1 MKQLHRRV
9 VVTGLG
15 ILSPIGNSVDDAWYS
30 CIEGKS
36 GITSVDIGLKNNP
49 VTIGGR
55 LKDFNPENFL
65 DSKEIRRIDPF
76 IQYGIIAANQ
86 SIEHSGIL
94 ESNIDLTKVGVNFG
108 AGIGGIDTIEKNKVL
123 LEEKGYKKVSPFFV
137 PGSIVNMISGLVSIK
152 HGFMGP
158 NTSVVTACSTGNHCI
173 GTAARSIACGE
184 ADVMI
189 AGGAEMASTPLSIAG
204 FISARAL
211 SLNPNPEVASRPW
224 DKDRDGFVLSDGAGS
239 LVLEDY
245 GHAKARGATIHAEII
260 GFGASSD
267 AYHMTAPPEDGR
279 GAALAMSNAIND
291 AEINLSEVDYINAH
305 GTSTP
310 VGDMQELHA
319 VREVFKDYDY
329 LPKLTSTKSLTGH
342 SLGATGVQEAI
353 YTLVMM
359 NNNFISGS
367 ANIENEDPEI
377 GKIEI
382 PRKTLQN
389 IDINLALSN
398 SFGFGGTNACLAISK
413 YN

>member
-15 ILSPIGNSVDDAWYS
+15 ILSPIGNTVDDAWYS
-30 CIEGKS
+30 CIEGIS
-36 GITSVDIGLKNNP
+36 GITTVDVGLENNP
-49 VTIGGR
+49 VKIGGR
-55 LKDFNPENFL
+55 LKNFDPANFL

-86 SIEHSGIL
+86 SIENSGIL
-94 ESNIDLTKVGVNFG
+94 DSSIDLTKVGVNFG
-108 AGIGGIDTIEKNKVL
+108 AGIGGIDTIEKNKIL
-123 LEEKGYKKVSPFFV
+123 LEERGYKKVSPFFV

-211 SLNPNPEVASRPW
+211 SMNPNPEAASRPW

-239 LVLEDY
+239 LVIEDY
-245 GHAKARGATIHAEII
+245 EHAKARGATIHAEII
-260 GFGASSD
+260 GFGTSSD

-279 GAALAMSNAIND
+279 GATLAMSNAIDD
-291 AEINLSEVDYINAH
+291 AEINSSEIDYINAH

-310 VGDMQELHA
+310 LGDIAETIALKNVFANA
-319 VREVFKDYDY
+319 V
-329 LPKLTSTKSLTGH
+329 PQISSTKSMTGH
-342 SLGATGVQEAI
+342 TLGAAGAI
-353 YTLVMM
+353 ESIFCIKAINEGIVPPTINLDNPDPLCDLNYTPLV
-359 NNNFISGS
+359 ST
-367 ANIENEDPEI
+367 EK
-377 GKIEI
+377 KIEVAM
-382 PRKTLQN
+382 N
-389 IDINLALSN
+389 N
-398 SFGFGGTNACLAISK
+398 SFGFGGTNSTLVFKKI
-413 YN
+413 

>member
-15 ILSPIGNSVDDAWYS
+15 ILSPIGNTVDEAWHS

-36 GITSVDIGLKNNP
+36 GITAVDIGLENNP
-49 VTIGGR
+49 VKIGGR
-55 LKDFNPENFL
+55 LKDFYPEDFL
-65 DSKEIRRIDPF
+65 DAKEVRRIDPF

-86 SIEHSGIL
+86 SIDNSGIL

-108 AGIGGIDTIEKNKVL
+108 AGIGGIDTIEKNKII

-211 SLNPNPEVASRPW
+211 SLNSNPESASRPW
-224 DKDRDGFVLSDGAGS
+224 DIDRDGFVLSDGAGS
-239 LVLEDY
+239 LVLEEY
-245 GHAKARGATIHAEII
+245 EHAKARGANIHAEVI
-260 GFGASSD
+260 GFGTSSD

-291 AEINLSEVDYINAH
+291 AEINLSEIDYINAH

-310 VGDMQELHA
+310 LGDIAETIALKK
-319 VREVFKDYDY
+319 VFKDAV
-329 LPKLTSTKSLTGH
+329 PQISSTKSMTGH
-342 SLGATGVQEAI
+342 TLGAAGAI
-353 YTLVMM
+353 ESIFCIKAI
-359 NNNFISGS
+359 NRGI
-367 ANIENEDPEI
+367 
-377 GKIEI
+377 I
-382 PRKTLQN
+382 PPT
-389 IDINLALSN
+389 INLENPDPLCDLNYTPLVSTEKEVTVAMNN
-398 SFGFGGTNACLAISK
+398 SFGFGGTNSTLVFKKI
-413 YN
+413 

>member
-15 ILSPIGNSVDDAWYS
+15 ILSPIGNTVDDAWHS
-30 CIEGKS
+30 CIEGIS
-36 GITSVDIGLKNNP
+36 GITTVDVGLENNP
-49 VTIGGR
+49 VKIGGR
-55 LKDFNPENFL
+55 LKNFDPANFL

-86 SIEHSGIL
+86 SIENSGIL
-94 ESNIDLTKVGVNFG
+94 DSSIDLTKVGVNFG
-108 AGIGGIDTIEKNKVL
+108 AGIGGIDTIEKNKIL
-123 LEEKGYKKVSPFFV
+123 LEERGYKKVSPFFV

-211 SLNPNPEVASRPW
+211 SMNPNPEAASRPW

-239 LVLEDY
+239 LVIEDY
-245 GHAKARGATIHAEII
+245 EHAKARGATIHAEII
-260 GFGASSD
+260 GFGTSSD
-267 AYHMTAPPEDGR
+267 AYHMTAPPENGR
-279 GAALAMSNAIND
+279 GATLAMSNAIDD
-291 AEINLSEVDYINAH
+291 AEINSSEIDYINAH

-310 VGDMQELHA
+310 LGDIAETIALKN
-319 VREVFKDYDY
+319 VFGNVV
-329 LPKLTSTKSLTGH
+329 PQISSTKSMTGH
-342 SLGATGVQEAI
+342 TLGAAGAI
-353 YTLVMM
+353 ESIFCIKAINEGIVPPTINLDNPDPLCDLNYTPLV
-359 NNNFISGS
+359 ST
-367 ANIENEDPEI
+367 EK
-377 GKIEI
+377 KIEVAM
-382 PRKTLQN
+382 N
-389 IDINLALSN
+389 N
-398 SFGFGGTNACLAISK
+398 SFGFGGTNSTLVFKKI
-413 YN
+413 

>member
-15 ILSPIGNSVDDAWYS
+15 ILSPIGNNVDDAWNS

-36 GITSVDIGLKNNP
+36 GITTVDIGLANNP
-49 VTIGGR
+49 VKIGGR

-94 ESNIDLTKVGVNFG
+94 DSNIDLTKVGVNFG
-108 AGIGGIDTIEKNKVL
+108 AGIGGIDTIEKNKIL

-173 GTAARSIACGE
+173 GTAARSISCGE

-189 AGGAEMASTPLSIAG
+189 AGGAEMASTPLSVAG

-211 SLNPNPEVASRPW
+211 SMNSNPEAASRPW

-239 LVLEDY
+239 LVLEEFE
-245 GHAKARGATIHAEII
+245 HAKSRGATIHAEII
-260 GFGASSD
+260 GFGTSSD

-291 AEINLSEVDYINAH
+291 AEIDTSEIDYINAH

-310 VGDMQELHA
+310 LGDIAETVALKK
-319 VREVFKDYDY
+319 VFGSDV
-329 LPKLTSTKSLTGH
+329 PQISSTKSMTGH
-342 SLGATGVQEAI
+342 TLGAAGAI
-353 YTLVMM
+353 ESI
-359 NNNFISGS
+359 FCIK
-367 ANIENEDPEI
+367 AINEGI
-377 GKIEI
+377 I
-382 PRKTLQN
+382 PPT
-389 IDINLALSN
+389 INLDNPDPLCDLNFTPLVSSEKKVEVSMNN
-398 SFGFGGTNACLAISK
+398 SFGFGGTNSTLVFKKI
-413 YN
+413 

>member
-15 ILSPIGNSVDDAWYS
+15 ILSPIGNNVDDAWNS

-36 GITSVDIGLKNNP
+36 GITTVDIGLANNP
-49 VTIGGR
+49 VKIGGR

-94 ESNIDLTKVGVNFG
+94 DSNIDLTKVGVNFG
-108 AGIGGIDTIEKNKVL
+108 AGIGGIDTIEKNKIL

-173 GTAARSIACGE
+173 GTAARSISCGE

-189 AGGAEMASTPLSIAG
+189 AGGAEMASTPLSVAG

-211 SLNPNPEVASRPW
+211 SMNSNPEAASRPW

-239 LVLEDY
+239 LVLEEFE
-245 GHAKARGATIHAEII
+245 HAKSRGATIHAEII
-260 GFGASSD
+260 GFGTSSD

-291 AEINLSEVDYINAH
+291 AEIETSEIDYINAH

-310 VGDMQELHA
+310 LGDIAETVALKK
-319 VREVFKDYDY
+319 VFGTDV
-329 LPKLTSTKSLTGH
+329 PQISSTKSMTGH
-342 SLGATGVQEAI
+342 TLGAAGAI
-353 YTLVMM
+353 ESI
-359 NNNFISGS
+359 FCIK
-367 ANIENEDPEI
+367 AINEGI
-377 GKIEI
+377 I
-382 PRKTLQN
+382 PPT
-389 IDINLALSN
+389 INLDNPDPLCDLNFTPLVSSEKKVEVAMNN
-398 SFGFGGTNACLAISK
+398 SFGFGGTNSTLVFKKI
-413 YN
+413 

>member
-15 ILSPIGNSVDDAWYS
+15 ILSPIGNTVDDAWHS
-30 CIEGKS
+30 CIEGIS
-36 GITSVDIGLKNNP
+36 GITTVDVGLENNP
-49 VTIGGR
+49 VKIGGR
-55 LKDFNPENFL
+55 LKNFDPANFL

-86 SIEHSGIL
+86 SIENSGIL
-94 ESNIDLTKVGVNFG
+94 DSSIDLTKVGVNFG
-108 AGIGGIDTIEKNKVL
+108 AGIGGIDTIEKNKIL
-123 LEEKGYKKVSPFFV
+123 LEERGYKKVSPFFV

-211 SLNPNPEVASRPW
+211 SMNPNPEAASRPW

-239 LVLEDY
+239 LVIEDY
-245 GHAKARGATIHAEII
+245 EHAKARGATMHAEII
-260 GFGASSD
+260 GFGTSSD

-279 GAALAMSNAIND
+279 GATLAMSNAIDD
-291 AEINLSEVDYINAH
+291 AEINSSEIDYINAH

-310 VGDMQELHA
+310 LGDIAETIALKN
-319 VREVFKDYDY
+319 VFGNVV
-329 LPKLTSTKSLTGH
+329 PQISSTKSMTGH
-342 SLGATGVQEAI
+342 TLGAAGAI
-353 YTLVMM
+353 ESIFCIKAINEGIVPPTINLDNPDPLCDLNYTPLV
-359 NNNFISGS
+359 ST
-367 ANIENEDPEI
+367 EK
-377 GKIEI
+377 KIEVAM
-382 PRKTLQN
+382 N
-389 IDINLALSN
+389 N
-398 SFGFGGTNACLAISK
+398 SFGFGGTNSTLVFKKI
-413 YN
+413 

>member
-15 ILSPIGNSVDDAWYS
+15 ILSPIGNNVDDAWNS

-36 GITSVDIGLKNNP
+36 GITTVEIGLANNP
-49 VTIGGR
+49 VKIGGR
-55 LKDFNPENFL
+55 LKDFNSENFL

-94 ESNIDLTKVGVNFG
+94 DSNIDLTKVGVNFG
-108 AGIGGIDTIEKNKVL
+108 AGIGGIDTIEKNKIL

-173 GTAARSIACGE
+173 GTAARSISCGE

-189 AGGAEMASTPLSIAG
+189 AGGAEMASTPLSVAG

-211 SLNPNPEVASRPW
+211 SMNSNPEAASRPW

-239 LVLEDY
+239 LVLEEY
-245 GHAKARGATIHAEII
+245 EHAKSRGATIHAEII
-260 GFGASSD
+260 GFGTSSD

-291 AEINLSEVDYINAH
+291 AEIDTSEIDYINAH

-310 VGDMQELHA
+310 LGDIAETVALKK
-319 VREVFKDYDY
+319 VFGTDV
-329 LPKLTSTKSLTGH
+329 PQISSTKSMTGH
-342 SLGATGVQEAI
+342 TLGAAGAI
-353 YTLVMM
+353 ESI
-359 NNNFISGS
+359 FCIK
-367 ANIENEDPEI
+367 AINEGI
-377 GKIEI
+377 I
-382 PRKTLQN
+382 PPT
-389 IDINLALSN
+389 INLDNPDPLCDLNFTPLVSSEKKVEVSMNN
-398 SFGFGGTNACLAISK
+398 SFGFGGTNSTLVFKKI
-413 YN
+413 

>member
-15 ILSPIGNSVDDAWYS
+15 ILSPIGNTVDEAWHS

-36 GITSVDIGLKNNP
+36 GITAVDIGLENNP
-49 VTIGGR
+49 VKIGGR
-55 LKDFNPENFL
+55 LKDFYPEDFL
-65 DSKEIRRIDPF
+65 DAKEIRRIDPF

-86 SIEHSGIL
+86 SIDNSGIL

-245 GHAKARGATIHAEII
+245 DHAKARGATIHAEII

-310 VGDMQELHA
+310 LGDIAETIALKK
-319 VREVFKDYDY
+319 VFGDVV
-329 LPKLTSTKSLTGH
+329 PQISSTKSMTGH
-342 SLGATGVQEAI
+342 TLGAAGAI
-353 YTLVMM
+353 ESI
-359 NNNFISGS
+359 FCIK
-367 ANIENEDPEI
+367 AINEGIVP
-377 GKIEI
+377 
-382 PRKTLQN
+382 PT
-389 IDINLALSN
+389 INLDNPDPLCDLNYTPLVSTEKEVVIAMNN
-398 SFGFGGTNACLAISK
+398 SFGFGGTNSTLVFKKI
-413 YN
+413 

>member
-245 GHAKARGATIHAEII
+245 DHAEARGATIHAEII

-310 VGDMQELHA
+310 LGDIAETIALKK
-319 VREVFKDYDY
+319 VFGDVV
-329 LPKLTSTKSLTGH
+329 PQISSTKSMTGH
-342 SLGATGVQEAI
+342 TLGAAGAI
-353 YTLVMM
+353 ESIFCIKT
-359 NNNFISGS
+359 I
-367 ANIENEDPEI
+367 NEGIVP
-377 GKIEI
+377 
-382 PRKTLQN
+382 PT
-389 IDINLALSN
+389 INLDNPDPLCDLNYTPLVSTEKEVVIAMNN
-398 SFGFGGTNACLAISK
+398 SFGFGGTNSTLVFKKI
-413 YN
+413 

>member
-15 ILSPIGNSVDDAWYS
+15 ILSPIGNTVDEAWHS

-36 GITSVDIGLKNNP
+36 GITAVDIGLENNP
-49 VTIGGR
+49 VKIGGR
-55 LKDFNPENFL
+55 LKDFYPEDFL
-65 DSKEIRRIDPF
+65 DAKEVRRIDPF

-86 SIEHSGIL
+86 SIDNSGIL

-108 AGIGGIDTIEKNKVL
+108 AGIGGIDTIEKNKII

-211 SLNPNPEVASRPW
+211 SLNSNPEAASRPW
-224 DKDRDGFVLSDGAGS
+224 DIDRDGFVLSDGAGS
-239 LVLEDY
+239 LVLEEY
-245 GHAKARGATIHAEII
+245 EHAKARGANIHAEVI
-260 GFGASSD
+260 GFGTSSD

-291 AEINLSEVDYINAH
+291 AEINLSEIDYINAH

-310 VGDMQELHA
+310 LGDIAETIALKK
-319 VREVFKDYDY
+319 VFKDAV
-329 LPKLTSTKSLTGH
+329 PQISSTKSMTGH
-342 SLGATGVQEAI
+342 TLGAAGAI
-353 YTLVMM
+353 ESIFCIKAI
-359 NNNFISGS
+359 NRGI
-367 ANIENEDPEI
+367 
-377 GKIEI
+377 I
-382 PRKTLQN
+382 PPT
-389 IDINLALSN
+389 INLENPDPLCDLNYTPLVSTEKEVTVAMNN
-398 SFGFGGTNACLAISK
+398 SFGFGGTNSTLVFKKI
-413 YN
+413 

>member
-15 ILSPIGNSVDDAWYS
+15 ILSPIGNTVNDAWHS
-30 CIEGKS
+30 CVEGKS
-36 GITSVDIGLKNNP
+36 GITKVDIGLENNP
-49 VTIGGR
+49 VKIGGR
-55 LKDFNPENFL
+55 LKNFNSEDFL
-65 DSKEIRRIDPF
+65 DSKEVRRIDPF

-86 SIEHSGIL
+86 SIENSGIL

-123 LEEKGYKKVSPFFV
+123 LEERGYKKVSPFFV

-173 GTAARSIACGE
+173 GTAARSIAYGE

-211 SLNPNPEVASRPW
+211 SMNSDPEAASRPW

-239 LVLEDY
+239 LVLEEFD
-245 GHAKARGATIHAEII
+245 HAKARGAIIHAEII

-267 AYHMTAPPEDGR
+267 AHHMTAPPDDGR
-279 GAALAMSNAIND
+279 GAALSMSNAIDD
-291 AEINLSEVDYINAH
+291 AEINLSDVDYINAH

-310 VGDMQELHA
+310 LGDIAETIALKK
-319 VREVFKDYDY
+319 VFGDSV
-329 LPKLTSTKSLTGH
+329 PQISSTKSMTGH
-342 SLGATGVQEAI
+342 TLGAAGAI
-353 YTLVMM
+353 ESI
-359 NNNFISGS
+359 FCIQ
-367 ANIENEDPEI
+367 AINEGI
-377 GKIEI
+377 I
-382 PRKTLQN
+382 PPT
-389 IDINLALSN
+389 INLDNPDSVCDLNYTPLVSTEKEVNTAINN
-398 SFGFGGTNACLAISK
+398 SFGFGGTNSTLVFKKI
-413 YN
+413 